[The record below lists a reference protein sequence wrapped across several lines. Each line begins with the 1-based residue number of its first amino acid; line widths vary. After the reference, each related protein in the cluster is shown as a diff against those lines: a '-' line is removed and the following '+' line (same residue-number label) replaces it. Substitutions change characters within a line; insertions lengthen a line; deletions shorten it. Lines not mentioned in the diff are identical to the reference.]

1 MSSLSERIA
10 GCKIDRRSFLAAT
23 GASVAGLALAGCS
36 PQGNA
41 LQEADEEVAAFESEG
56 KWVPAACWLNCG
68 GRCYNAAYV
77 VDGVVK
83 YQKTD
88 DTHEDSVTMP
98 QQRGCTRGRS
108 QRYQVYAPDRIKYPM
123 KRKNWSPG
131 NPNGHLRGIDEW
143 ERISWDEALDY
154 VASEMQ
160 RIRKDYGD
168 RAILNAGFANTFT
181 DFYYTLYALGGATTI
196 DDTSSTGTYQNNS
209 AILGLP
215 PYDVYVSN
223 DRWDLLNSDTIV
235 IYGGNPVWAS
245 PGNPNYYLMQAKEA
259 GVQFVCVGPSHNASA
274 DLFDAR
280 WIPVRPG
287 TDMAFLLAVA
297 YVMITED
304 DPESNP
310 MIDWDFLDRC
320 TVGFDAEHMPENA
333 ALNENFKDYVLGA
346 YDGMSKTP
354 EWATEIC
361 GTPVEDIEWF
371 AREMSMEKKVAL
383 LHSYAPAR
391 CNNAQDFPQIFM
403 TIGAMGGHF
412 GLPGHATGT
421 VYHVNAGNSGPSL
434 VKGGSIGEVFE
445 PMQQQVNAVDDV
457 IMAPDL
463 WEAVL
468 NGKYL
473 FQQNAYADLSS
484 VEERDIDIRLIY
496 TVWRNSLQTIPGTM
510 KGIEAYRKV
519 ECVVNQG
526 YDFNLSARY
535 SDIVLPAITQWE
547 RMSYYSYLTAT
558 GREFQLYPSKVIE
571 PLWEAKDDVWIGEQ
585 LLERCGID
593 PATVYPAS
601 REQGYF
607 NFISSSTV
615 INEAGTDYEPLVTIT
630 QEDIDEWGVEGKPQE
645 GRISL
650 TELLEKGV
658 YQVERKP
665 DDNYGHIEYK
675 EFREDPEANP
685 RNSAS
690 GKLEIYCQV
699 KADAINAMGRST
711 AKPYPTYIPMLHGYE
726 ESFADWGAKTKGKY
740 PYQMYNPHY
749 LRRGHTGFDNVPQ
762 LREVWPNPAFI
773 SAQDAAEKGIKTGDT
788 ILITNDFG
796 KALRHAS
803 VTERIMPGCVALP
816 HGSWTDLDEETQIDK
831 AGADNVMLPQETS
844 GDGVS
849 GYNTVLVDFV
859 KWGGEELPP
868 DCEKVY
874 QPAGNIE

>member
-1 MSSLSERIA
+1 
-10 GCKIDRRSFLAAT
+10 
-23 GASVAGLALAGCS
+23 
-36 PQGNA
+36 
-41 LQEADEEVAAFESEG
+41 
-56 KWVPAACWLNCG
+56 
-68 GRCYNAAYV
+68 
-77 VDGVVK
+77 
-83 YQKTD
+83 
-88 DTHEDSVTMP
+88 
-98 QQRGCTRGRS
+98 
-108 QRYQVYAPDRIKYPM
+108 
-123 KRKNWSPG
+123 
-131 NPNGHLRGIDEW
+131 
-143 ERISWDEALDY
+143 
-154 VASEMQ
+154 
-160 RIRKDYGD
+160 
-168 RAILNAGFANTFT
+168 
-181 DFYYTLYALGGATTI
+181 
-196 DDTSSTGTYQNNS
+196 
-209 AILGLP
+209 
-215 PYDVYVSN
+215 
-223 DRWDLLNSDTIV
+223 
-235 IYGGNPVWAS
+235 
-245 PGNPNYYLMQAKEA
+245 
-259 GVQFVCVGPSHNASA
+259 
-274 DLFDAR
+274 
-280 WIPVRPG
+280 
-287 TDMAFLLAVA
+287 MAFLLAVA

-484 VEERDIDIRLIY
+484 VEERDIDIRMIY

-630 QEDIDEWGVEGKPQE
+630 QEDID
-645 GRISL
+645 
-650 TELLEKGV
+650 
-658 YQVERKP
+658 
-665 DDNYGHIEYK
+665 
-675 EFREDPEANP
+675 
-685 RNSAS
+685 
-690 GKLEIYCQV
+690 
-699 KADAINAMGRST
+699 AMGRRRQAARRADLSDGVAGKGRLSGRAEAGRQLRPYRVQGDPVKTRRPIRVIPQAGSSKYT
-711 AKPYPTYIPMLHGYE
+711 ARSRRTPSMQWVAAPRSRTRPTSPCSMATRI
-726 ESFADWGAKTKGKY
+726 SFADWGAKTKGKY

-868 DCEKVY
+868 DWKECTNL
-874 QPAGNIE
+874 PGNIE